1 MGQCEVENGH
11 SPPAATDSSQCG
23 IKDRGR
29 LINMEKQARHA
40 SALDMSGTTVSGVD
54 ACLPPDIQPLVYA
67 SAVLKFPGRKL
78 MNLNGSWMA

>member
-1 MGQCEVENGH
+1 
-11 SPPAATDSSQCG
+11 
-23 IKDRGR
+23 
-29 LINMEKQARHA
+29 MEKQARHA

-67 SAVLKFPGRKL
+67 SAALKFPGRKL